1 MATKPTKA
9 RAHGYSYQGSCTSLP
24 WRIRHSCLRSSRCRP
39 SCISDCVRMSVG
51 FHRVRALCPSRVQ
64 ADGAPRRVRSDESA
78 HAACCTLDAAW
89 CTLTCMMHAACCTLD
104 AAWCRLTCMMH
115 AACCTLDAAWCTLTC
130 MMHAAGCMQSIARYL
145 DALCA
150 MSRVACLQSCR
161 MLPAHV
167 VWLSMACAACAAH
180 ERDEA
185 RLAEQQRESARRCGL
200 CREQVVRT
208 AAQKPPMP
216 YEPALERAPCGC
228 GWPDSTFRAKGRPL
242 PSNHRSTGRPSH

>member
-1 MATKPTKA
+1 MPEPRESGRRSEA
-9 RAHGYSYQGSCTSLP
+9 RQKR
-24 WRIRHSCLRSSRCRP
+24 RI
-39 SCISDCVRMSVG
+39 
-51 FHRVRALCPSRVQ
+51 
-64 ADGAPRRVRSDESA
+64 GA
-78 HAACCTLDAAW
+78 
-89 CTLTCMMHAACCTLD
+89 
-104 AAWCRLTCMMH
+104 CRLLH
-115 AACCTLDAAWCTLTC
+115 
-130 MMHAAGCMQSIARYL
+130 AGCGVVHAHLHDACRRLHAGCCKI

-228 GWPDSTFRAKGRPL
+228 GWPGSTFRAKGRPL
-242 PSNHRSTGRPSH
+242 RSNHRSTGRPSH